1 MENIEVKVA
10 FMFLFSLG
18 LTGFLWSFVTCIFNF
33 IEKWYEFNLIG
44 KIIIILALL
53 FILFGIVLFTII
65 DCMLIA
71 ELENGG
77 KTC

>member
-1 MENIEVKVA
+1 MNIEVKIA
-10 FMFLFSLG
+10 FMFFFSLG

-33 IEKWYEFNLIG
+33 IEKWYELNLIG

-53 FILFGIVLFTII
+53 FILLGIVLFIII
-65 DCMLIA
+65 DCMIMA

-77 KTC
+77 KIC

>member
-1 MENIEVKVA
+1 MNIEVKVA

-18 LTGFLWSFVTCIFNF
+18 LTGFLWSFLTSIFNF

-53 FILFGIVLFTII
+53 FILFGIVLFII
-65 DCMLIA
+65 DCMIMA
-71 ELENGG
+71 ELEKGFI
-77 KTC
+77 

>member
-1 MENIEVKVA
+1 MNIEIKFA
-10 FMFLFSLG
+10 FMFFFLIG

-33 IEKWYEFNLIG
+33 IEKWSEFNLIG

-65 DCMLIA
+65 DCMLMA

>member
-1 MENIEVKVA
+1 MNIEVKIA
-10 FMFLFSLG
+10 FMFFFSLG
-18 LTGFLWSFVTCIFNF
+18 LTGFLWSFITCIFRF
-33 IEKWYEFNLIG
+33 IGKWSEFNLIG

-71 ELENGG
+71 EFENGG